1 MSFRFKVLIVE
12 TLSET
17 FHVPQSGL
25 SQTESG
31 RLPLKTTAANG
42 FTCCVPVPSQVPL
55 VSLSQ
60 YKLVRTFAKKN
71 IFYTRRSS
79 VDCLSM
85 NDLGHATPYVYSIV
99 GREMCS
105 QASPSGVLKT

>member
-1 MSFRFKVLIVE
+1 MCVGVPGTLGAVSSRVGGVVSFRFKVLIVE

-42 FTCCVPVPSQVPL
+42 FTCCVPVPSGTVGFL
-55 VSLSQ
+55 VS
-60 YKLVRTFAKKN
+60 
-71 IFYTRRSS
+71 I
-79 VDCLSM
+79 
-85 NDLGHATPYVYSIV
+85 
-99 GREMCS
+99 
-105 QASPSGVLKT
+105 

>member
-1 MSFRFKVLIVE
+1 MCVGVPGTLGAVSSRVGGVVSFRFKVLIVE

-42 FTCCVPVPSQVPL
+42 VYVLCACPL
-55 VSLSQ
+55 RYRWFPCL
-60 YKLVRTFAKKN
+60 N
-71 IFYTRRSS
+71 I
-79 VDCLSM
+79 
-85 NDLGHATPYVYSIV
+85 N
-99 GREMCS
+99 
-105 QASPSGVLKT
+105 